1 MEEHTKGRYFLET
14 MKVIRRNAE
23 TLESKSKRRKLD
35 ESTGKQDLGQ
45 YNLKSEYRGLG
56 PANWNSIWQG
66 TRPGWWKYGSAWNM
80 TGFGLTWDIGWRI
93 QRPGLVTNS
102 RLRMRWIQ
110 PTRFWWQA
118 IQLAVTPSSW
128 PAYRVTTTTYCLV
141 PLLVWQV
148 IKLPSQH
155 DWN

>member
-56 PANWNSIWQG
+56 PAN
-66 TRPGWWKYGSAWNM
+66 
-80 TGFGLTWDIGWRI
+80 
-93 QRPGLVTNS
+93 
-102 RLRMRWIQ
+102 
-110 PTRFWWQA
+110 
-118 IQLAVTPSSW
+118 
-128 PAYRVTTTTYCLV
+128 
-141 PLLVWQV
+141 
-148 IKLPSQH
+148 
-155 DWN
+155 